1 MIIEKYLNLIL
12 EAHFNERKEMKAF
25 FVTEAEMAKENH
37 VKTTTFFNKCFDAV
51 LKIEADLQ
59 NQLSRDKFEN
69 KKKLQEAQNEKYVIT
84 TQKGTKV
91 ASKSSCKKI
100 AKELTTIIQEMKI
113 SNYSFDTDRFSEGKY
128 KEYIT
133 YFDIELIK
141 QQICEAEKEF
151 NSNILKTSTGKLKF
165 DFTKEN
171 LRPMILS
178 LAKMEGIE
186 KPSIFL
192 DVLLSEVKEFND
204 FEFECDFF
212 IKIQSLCKENASEFV
227 SERGKKDITNW
238 FNKASFYSD
247 VFEKTWTIIPVAKKH
262 SEVEIKSIIFNDSS
276 TIGRIHQLLISHF
289 PNQESELLEVLKGK
303 KIENVLFFQSNQNKL
318 VEVFRRMKYNNLITS
333 NDTEICKWICSSFH
347 FKYKR
352 GGHEEIRP
360 FNYSSVWDTLTK
372 GKNEPPKSARICYK
386 DIEWLPYKSHS
397 TLKHDKQKENL

>member
-113 SNYSFDTDRFSEGKY
+113 NNYSFDTDTFSEGKY

-151 NSNILKTSTGKLKF
+151 NSNILKTSTGKSKF
-165 DFTKEN
+165 EFTKEN
-171 LRPMILS
+171 LRPMILL

-186 KPSIFL
+186 KPSTFL
-192 DVLLSEVKEFND
+192 DVLLTEVKEFND

-212 IKIQSLCKENASEFV
+212 LNIHQLCNENTPKFLNEAN
-227 SERGKKDITNW
+227 KKNITQW
-238 FNKASFYSD
+238 LSKSRIVSD
-247 VFEKTWTIIPVAKKH
+247 VFNTTWSNLT
-262 SEVEIKSIIFNDSS
+262 
-276 TIGRIHQLLISHF
+276 
-289 PNQESELLEVLKGK
+289 
-303 KIENVLFFQSNQNKL
+303 SNQL
-318 VEVFRRMKYNNLITS
+318 
-333 NDTEICKWICSSFH
+333 
-347 FKYKR
+347 
-352 GGHEEIRP
+352 
-360 FNYSSVWDTLTK
+360 
-372 GKNEPPKSARICYK
+372 
-386 DIEWLPYKSHS
+386 
-397 TLKHDKQKENL
+397 DKIIIKAPVVRA